1 VESLYIALIL
11 TIVMRALGL
20 LSGGLDS
27 SLAVKMVLDQGI
39 EVIALKFTSAF
50 CQCDTGGC
58 CHAADLAEKLGIRL
72 ISVPKGQD
80 YLDIVRNPKF
90 GRGSGMNACV
100 DCRIYMLKRS
110 KTMAD
115 ELGAKF
121 IFTGEV
127 VGQRPMSQQR
137 RTLSLIEREAG
148 LEGKLVRP
156 LSAKLLPETEAEKMG
171 WIDRKALLNISG
183 RSRKP
188 QIELAAEKGLI
199 DYPCP
204 AGGCLLTS
212 KEFSSKLRDFLE
224 HNPDSLTPK
233 DVALLKVGRHFRV
246 NGFKAMIGRNKE
258 ENDRL
263 RAFANAEYTLMEPA
277 SIPGPV
283 CLCEGDDPGTLDLVA
298 AMVARYSDNIGQEVQ
313 VRVTRDGMETAI
325 KVLPA
330 EPTKNDPYRIGN
342 DIFPSG
348 PITVLEGI

>member
-1 VESLYIALIL
+1 
-11 TIVMRALGL
+11 
-20 LSGGLDS
+20 
-27 SLAVKMVLDQGI
+27 
-39 EVIALKFTSAF
+39 
-50 CQCDTGGC
+50 
-58 CHAADLAEKLGIRL
+58 L
-72 ISVPKGQD
+72 ISVPKGQE
-80 YLDIVRNPKF
+80 YLDTVRNPKF
-90 GRGSGMNACV
+90 GRGSGMNACI

-110 KTMAD
+110 KAIAE

-171 WIDRKALLNISG
+171 WIDRKALLDISG

-212 KEFSSKLRDFLE
+212 KEFASKLRDFLE
-224 HNPDSLTPK
+224 HSPDRLTSR
-233 DVALLKVGRHFRV
+233 DIAILKVGRHFRV
-246 NGFKAMIGRNKE
+246 KGSKAIIGRNKD

-263 RAFANAEYTLMEPA
+263 RAFADKEFTIMEPT
-277 SIPGPV
+277 SVPGPL
-283 CLCEGDDPGTLDLVA
+283 CLCEGDDPEILQFVA
-298 AMVARYSDNIGQEVQ
+298 SLVARYSDNLGQEVL
-313 VRVTRDGMETAI
+313 VRTTREGVETVI
-325 KVLPA
+325 KALPA
-330 EPTKNDPYRIGN
+330 EPAKTDLYRIGN
-342 DIFPSG
+342 D
-348 PITVLEGI
+348 PIPLVSIAVP